1 METLNNI
8 AGGMSVMDA
17 YAGMTC
23 KVDQEPTILD
33 LYDPEFRAF
42 LDSVLR
48 DALNGN
54 CNTACIREEVFGLF
68 PLFCLEPV
76 SSRYIYPSLA
86 PYLNLCVHLQQQDI
100 ADIERPLKPPPEQRV
115 FL

>member
-1 METLNNI
+1 
-8 AGGMSVMDA
+8 MSVMDA

-48 DALNGN
+48 DALKSN
-54 CNTACIREEVFGLF
+54 CNTA
-68 PLFCLEPV
+68 
-76 SSRYIYPSLA
+76 A
-86 PYLNLCVHLQQQDI
+86 
-100 ADIERPLKPPPEQRV
+100 
-115 FL
+115 

>member
-8 AGGMSVMDA
+8 AGGMSVVDA

-23 KVDQEPTILD
+23 KVEQEPTILD

-48 DALNGN
+48 DALKSN
-54 CNTACIREEVFGLF
+54 CSTA
-68 PLFCLEPV
+68 
-76 SSRYIYPSLA
+76 A
-86 PYLNLCVHLQQQDI
+86 
-100 ADIERPLKPPPEQRV
+100 
-115 FL
+115 

>member
-17 YAGMTC
+17 YAGVTC
-23 KVDQEPTILD
+23 KVEQEPTILD

-54 CNTACIREEVFGLF
+54 CNTA
-68 PLFCLEPV
+68 
-76 SSRYIYPSLA
+76 A
-86 PYLNLCVHLQQQDI
+86 
-100 ADIERPLKPPPEQRV
+100 
-115 FL
+115 

>member
-23 KVDQEPTILD
+23 KVEQEPTILD

-48 DALNGN
+48 DALK
-54 CNTACIREEVFGLF
+54 
-68 PLFCLEPV
+68 
-76 SSRYIYPSLA
+76 S
-86 PYLNLCVHLQQQDI
+86 NL
-100 ADIERPLKPPPEQRV
+100 
-115 FL
+115 